1 MDNTLLQTIQSLEER
16 AEQLERA
23 AAALRRDLKQ
33 VALDMANPEAI
44 VATYEIGDETIAI
57 TQGEVAAVRARLTR
71 PRPENVVREVALA
84 YKIAESL
91 PPIEPYEEK
100 PQLLDLLDAFRQQ
113 AIAQGVALDDE
124 EIEAFLRGD

>member
-91 PPIEPYEEK
+91 PP
-100 PQLLDLLDAFRQQ
+100 
-113 AIAQGVALDDE
+113 
-124 EIEAFLRGD
+124 